1 MRILNPLIIVFG
13 VALSWFCL
21 DVLNKNFFQFLQV
34 NDFLYSIYWLSGI
47 RLIAIILFGWL
58 GALGL
63 FVGYICGGILIRGFS
78 VEAAISLG
86 ALSALAPLLAFTL
99 WEKITGLSRDF
110 KGVSIGNLLL
120 LVLLHSSFTAVF
132 RTSYFYFISEP
143 KGLSYVVSVFMANL
157 VGSTLLLYAL
167 KLMHSAYKFFVRPT

>member
-13 VALSWFCL
+13 IALSWFCL
-21 DVLNKNFFQFLQV
+21 DLLNKNFFQFLQV
-34 NDFLYSIYWLSGI
+34 NDFLYSIYWLSGV

-63 FVGYICGGILIRGFS
+63 FIGYICGGILIRGFG

-99 WEKITGLSRDF
+99 WEKITGLSHDF
-110 KGVSIGNLLL
+110 KGVTVRNLLL
-120 LVLLHSSFTAVF
+120 LVLLHSSFTAVL

-143 KGLSYVVSVFMANL
+143 KSIDYIVSVFMANL
-157 VGSTLLLYAL
+157 VGSTLLLYTL
-167 KLMHSAYKFFVRPT
+167 KCMHSAYKFFAKPS